1 MEFKLETITPAKA
14 VEYLKHNTNN
24 YRKLSRAKYK
34 QYAEDMRNGKWQPNG
49 EPIIFGE
56 DGILK
61 DGQHRLAAII
71 DSKKTVQIAVV
82 RGVDKNV
89 DIFDVGMTRTALQIT
104 RNHDVDANPTIIATA
119 GIILGGFKKSVA
131 KSQIAEYVAEH
142 IDELNRAFRCTTYG
156 SKPFSK
162 KASCVTAS
170 YILLRNKKLPCYD
183 IELFFR
189 LFSNYGYVSA
199 EGYDPSPAIVAR
211 QQFEERS
218 YSSGAAVRKE
228 QLEIGTRA
236 LLDFHEGKHVG
247 TAYKVQEPFI
257 FEEFLNAVRKADK
270 I

>member
-1 MEFKLETITPAKA
+1 MEFKLESITPAKA

-34 QYAEDMRNGKWQPNG
+34 QYAEDMRNGKWQANG

-71 DSKKTVQIAVV
+71 DSKKTVQMAVV

-89 DIFDVGMTRTALQIT
+89 DIFDVGMTRTALQIAKT
-104 RNHDVDANPTIIATA
+104 REVDANSAIMAA
-119 GIILGGFKKSVA
+119 ANIILGKFKKA
-131 KSQIAEYVAEH
+131 TTKSQVAEYVCEH

-162 KASCVTAS
+162 KASCIAAS
-170 YILLRNKKLPCYD
+170 YILLRNKKLPCYE

-189 LFSNYGYVSA
+189 LFSNYGYISA
-199 EGYDPSPAIVAR
+199 EGYDPSPAIIAR

-218 YSSGAAVRKE
+218 CSSGSVVRKE
-228 QLEIGTRA
+228 QLEIITRA
-236 LLDFHEGKHVG
+236 LLDFHEGKSVA
-247 TAYKVQEPFI
+247 TPYKVQEPFI
-257 FEEFLNAVRKADK
+257 FEELLDTIRKADK